1 MNDSQRR
8 AIPGTGD
15 TDAVTLDAL
24 LRRFWYKRWWL
35 TAFGV
40 AGLAMG
46 VGIGFLTTPVYRVE
60 VLLAPVQSDR
70 GMGALGALGAV
81 ASQFGDLTSL
91 AGLGPANGSGN
102 RAVHLAQMTSRRF
115 TETFLATH
123 NLLPVLYAKRWDKLH
138 AQWRT
143 EEGIRPPTS
152 DEAFTYF
159 DRRIRKIRD
168 DRKTGLITL
177 SIEWRDRRQA
187 ADWANQ
193 MVADINEEIRQREIS
208 QSQQALEYLNRE
220 LAKGPPVGL
229 REAIF
234 RLMETHVRSIMM
246 ANVRRDFAFQVVDPA
261 VVPDEDRYVRPKWLF
276 LIAGG
281 LLVGVFL
288 GMLLVA
294 RRTRPGAPLAAEQ
307 SEAR

>member
-1 MNDSQRR
+1 M
-8 AIPGTGD
+8 
-15 TDAVTLDAL
+15 
-24 LRRFWYKRWWL
+24 
-35 TAFGV
+35 AFGV

-46 VGIGFLTTPVYRVE
+46 VGVGFLTTPVYRVE
-60 VLLAPVQSDR
+60 VLLAPVQSER
-70 GMGALGALGAV
+70 ATGALGAV
-81 ASQFGDLTSL
+81 ASQFGELTSL
-91 AGLGPANGSGN
+91 AGLSLPNLSN
-102 RAVHLAQMTSRRF
+102 SRAVHLAQMTSRRF
-115 TETFLATH
+115 TQTFLATH
-123 NLLPVLYAKRWDKLH
+123 NLLPLLYAKRWDKLQ
-138 AQWRT
+138 ARWRT

-152 DEAFTYF
+152 DEAFVYF

-177 SIEWRDRRQA
+177 SIEWRNRQQA

-208 QSQQALEYLNRE
+208 QSQQALEYLSRE
-220 LAKGPPVGL
+220 LTKGPPVGL

-234 RLMETHVRSIMM
+234 RLMETHVKSIMM
-246 ANVRRDFAFQVVDPA
+246 ANVRRDFAFQVIDPA
-261 VVPDEDRYVRPKWLF
+261 VVPDEDRYVRPSWLI

-294 RRTRPGAPLAAEQ
+294 RRIPAAAPLAAEQ